1 MVIATSP
8 KDPQSENSRRSR
20 LELRA
25 NLSWLLAAIAFLLV
39 ADGRNTIA
47 LAAWLAPAC
56 LLRFLRKER
65 VLPGLAIAYVALVI
79 TRGIAF
85 RGMVPIP
92 GVFYYI
98 FAVISAISALLP
110 YVADRLLAK
119 RLGQFSATLVFPCT
133 LVCTQFL
140 YSHGPQGSWGT
151 LAYTQTGNLPLLQL
165 LSVTGIWG
173 VTFLI
178 GWFAAV
184 VNSALDR
191 PRTLRPLAAFALIY
205 LAVILSGG
213 ARLAFFPPSS
223 PSVRVASL
231 SPAEQPQQPAFN
243 DLNAIVAGRATSS
256 QVSAFRIASA
266 AVANDLL
273 LRSALEAS
281 AGAKIVFWSETA
293 VYVLAE
299 DEPALLERGRELAQT
314 DHIYLGMTLGTWT
327 PDAPKP
333 LQNKLVLIEPDGNVA
348 WQYLKAHPTPG
359 PETAA
364 SVQSDGRL
372 KWFDSKYGRVV
383 GAICYDM
390 DFPSLLGQAGA
401 DRADIVISPAGD
413 WRAIDP
419 RHTEMASFRAIEEG
433 FNLARQTNQ
442 GLSAAYDYEGHQLAH
457 MDQYQ
462 AQELSM
468 VAQLPTRG
476 VRTFYSLFGNWFAW
490 LCLVVLIGLVWA
502 AWIRQSTHYKDT
514 HQPRGPAVH
523 G

>member
-1 MVIATSP
+1 MAIATSP
-8 KDPQSENSRRSR
+8 DVPRLENSGESR
-20 LELRA
+20 LALRT
-25 NLSWLLAAIAFLLV
+25 NLGWLIAACALLLV

-56 LLRFLRKER
+56 LLRFVRLQRA
-65 VLPGLAIAYVALVI
+65 LPGLLIAYAALVI

-92 GVFYYI
+92 GIFYYI
-98 FAVISAISALLP
+98 FAVISAVSALLP
-110 YVADRLLAK
+110 YLADRLLAK
-119 RLGQFSATLVFPCT
+119 RLGSFSGTLVFPCT
-133 LVCTQFL
+133 LVGAQFL

-151 LAYTQTGNLPLLQL
+151 LAYTQAGNLPLLQL

-184 VNSALDR
+184 VNQALDL
-191 PRTLRPLAAFALIY
+191 PRTLRPLAVFTLVL
-205 LAVILSGG
+205 LAVLLAGG

-223 PSVRVASL
+223 PSVRIASL
-231 SPAEQPQQPAFN
+231 SPAAQPPQPAFN
-243 DLNAIVAGRATSS
+243 NLNAIVAGTATSA
-256 QVSAFRIASA
+256 QRSAFRNASA

-273 LRSALEAS
+273 SRSALEAS

-293 VYVLAE
+293 VYVLAQ
-299 DEPALLERGRELAQT
+299 DEPALLARGRDLART
-314 DHIYLGMTLGTWT
+314 DHVYLGLTLGTWT
-327 PDAPKP
+327 PGAPKP
-333 LQNKLVLIEPDGNVA
+333 LQNKLVLIEPDGNIA

-359 PETAA
+359 PEAA
-364 SVQSDGRL
+364 AAVPSDGRL
-372 KWFDSKYGRVV
+372 RWIDSPDGRIV

-390 DFPSLLGQAGA
+390 DFPSLMAQAGA
-401 DRADIVISPAGD
+401 DRADLVISPAGD

-419 RHTEMASFRAIEEG
+419 RHTQMASFRAIEQG

-442 GLSAAYDYEGHQLAH
+442 GLSAAYDYEGHPLAH

-462 AQELSM
+462 AQELTM

-476 VRTFYSLFGNWFAW
+476 VRTLYSLLGNWLAW
-490 LCLVVLIGLVWA
+490 LSLLVLVVLAG
-502 AWIRQSTHYKDT
+502 R
-514 HQPRGPAVH
+514 AVH
-523 G
+523 SPVRSRQ

>member
-1 MVIATSP
+1 M
-8 KDPQSENSRRSR
+8 
-20 LELRA
+20 
-25 NLSWLLAAIAFLLV
+25 LLV

-56 LLRFLRKER
+56 LLRFVRKEDALR
-65 VLPGLAIAYVALVI
+65 GLAIAYVVLVI
-79 TRGIAF
+79 TRGVAF

-110 YVADRLLAK
+110 YLADRLLAR
-119 RLGQFSATLVFPCT
+119 RLGKFSGTLVFPCT
-133 LVCTQFL
+133 LVAAQFL

-151 LAYTQTGNLPLLQL
+151 VAYTQAGNLPLLQL

-184 VNSALDR
+184 VNQALDR
-191 PRTLRPLAAFALIY
+191 PRNLRPLAVFALVY
-205 LAVILSGG
+205 LAVILGGG

-223 PSVRVASL
+223 PAVRVASL

-243 DLNAIVAGRATSS
+243 DLSAIVAGRATSA
-256 QVSAFRIASA
+256 QVSAFRNASA

-273 LRSALEAS
+273 SRSALEAS
-281 AGAKIVFWSETA
+281 AGAKIIFWSESA

-299 DEPALLERGRELAQT
+299 DEPVLLAKGRELART
-314 DHIYLGMTLGTWT
+314 DQVYLGMTLGTWT
-327 PDAPKP
+327 PGAPKP
-333 LQNKLVLIEPDGNVA
+333 LQNKLVMIEPDGNIA
-348 WQYLKAHPTPG
+348 WQYLKANPTPG
-359 PETAA
+359 PEAA
-364 SVQSDGRL
+364 AAIPSDGKL
-372 KWFDSKYGRVV
+372 KWIDSPYGRIV

-390 DFPSLLGQAGA
+390 DFPSLMAQAGA
-401 DRADIVISPAGD
+401 DRADMVISPAGD

-419 RHTEMASFRAIEEG
+419 RHTEMAGFRAIEQG

-462 AQELSM
+462 AQELAM
-468 VAQLPTRG
+468 VAQVPTRG
-476 VRTFYSLFGNWFAW
+476 VRTLYSLLGNWLAW
-490 LCLVVLIGLVWA
+490 LCLVVLIALVWFG
-502 AWIRQSTHYKDT
+502 IRAPVRS
-514 HQPRGPAVH
+514 A
-523 G
+523 

>member
-1 MVIATSP
+1 MNFGWLIA
-8 KDPQSENSRRSR
+8 
-20 LELRA
+20 
-25 NLSWLLAAIAFLLV
+25 AFALLLV

-47 LAAWLAPAC
+47 LAAWLAPVC
-56 LLRFLRKER
+56 LLRIVRNGR
-65 VLPGLAIAYVALVI
+65 ALPGLATAYVVLVVA
-79 TRGIAF
+79 RGIAW

-92 GVFYYI
+92 GAFYYL
-98 FAVISAISALLP
+98 FAVVSAGAALLP
-110 YVADRLLAK
+110 YIADRLLAK
-119 RLGQFSATLVFPCT
+119 RLGAFFGTLVFPCA

-140 YSHGPQGSWGT
+140 YSQGPHGSWGS
-151 LAYTQTGNLPLLQL
+151 LAYTQAGNLPLLQL
-165 LSVTGIWG
+165 LSVTGLWG

-184 VNSALDR
+184 ANRALEP
-191 PRTLRPLAAFALIY
+191 PRNLRPLGAFALVY
-205 LAVILSGG
+205 LVVILAGG

-231 SPAEQPQQPAFN
+231 SPAEPQQPAFN
-243 DLNAIVAGRATSS
+243 DLNVIVAGRATSA
-256 QVSAFRIASA
+256 QVSAFQNASA

-273 LRSALEAS
+273 SRSALEAS
-281 AGAKIVFWSETA
+281 AGAKIIFWSETA
-293 VYVLAE
+293 VQVLAQ
-299 DEPALLERGRELAQT
+299 DEPALLARGRELART

-327 PDAPKP
+327 PGAPKP

-364 SVQSDGRL
+364 SVHTDGKL
-372 KWFDSKYGRVV
+372 KWIDSPLGRTV

-390 DFPSLLGQAGA
+390 DFPSLMAQAGS

-419 RHTEMASFRAIEEG
+419 RHTEMASFRAIEQG
-433 FNLARQTNQ
+433 FNLARQTHD

-462 AQELSM
+462 AQELTM

-476 VRTFYSLFGNWFAW
+476 VRTLYTLLGNWLAW
-490 LCLVVLIGLVWA
+490 LCLAVLIVLVWLGF
-502 AWIRQSTHYKDT
+502 RSPVTLQ
-514 HQPRGPAVH
+514 Q
-523 G
+523 

>member
-1 MVIATSP
+1 MSSATTL
-8 KDPQSENSRRSR
+8 KDPLLANPPESQ
-20 LELRA
+20 LALRA
-25 NLSWLLAAIAFLLV
+25 NFGWLLAAFALLLV

-56 LLRFLRKER
+56 LLRFVRNGR
-65 VLPGLAIAYVALVI
+65 VLPGLAIAYVALVVG
-79 TRGIAF
+79 RGIAF

-98 FAVISAISALLP
+98 FATISAVSALSP
-110 YVADRLLAK
+110 YVADRLLAR
-119 RLGQFSATLVFPCT
+119 RLGQFSGTLVFPCT

-184 VNSALDR
+184 VNRALEH
-191 PRTLRPLAAFALIY
+191 PRNLRPLAAFAVVY
-205 LAVILSGG
+205 VAVILSGG
-213 ARLAFFPPSS
+213 TRLAFFPPSS

-231 SPAEQPQQPAFN
+231 SPPKQPQQPAFN
-243 DLNAIVAGRATSS
+243 DLNAIVQESATSA
-256 QVSAFRIASA
+256 QVSAFRDASA

-273 LRSALEAS
+273 SRSALDAS
-281 AGAKIVFWSETA
+281 AGAKIIFWSETA
-293 VYVLAE
+293 VPILAQ
-299 DEPALLERGRELAQT
+299 DEPALLARGRDLARS

-327 PDAPKP
+327 PGAPKP
-333 LQNKLVLIEPDGNVA
+333 LQNKLFLIEPDGNVA
-348 WQYLKAHPTPG
+348 WQYLKARPTPG

-364 SVQSDGRL
+364 SVQTDGKL
-372 KWFDSKYGRVV
+372 KWIDSLHGRMV

-390 DFPSLLGQAGA
+390 DFPSLMAQAGA

-413 WRAIDP
+413 WQAIDP
-419 RHTEMASFRAIEEG
+419 RHTEMASFRAVEEG

-462 AQELSM
+462 AEDLTM

-476 VRTFYSLFGNWFAW
+476 VRTLYSLLGNWLAW
-490 LCLVVLIGLVWA
+490 VCLVVLIALVWLG
-502 AWIRQSTHYKDT
+502 IRS
-514 HQPRGPAVH
+514 PVSSPE
-523 G
+523 